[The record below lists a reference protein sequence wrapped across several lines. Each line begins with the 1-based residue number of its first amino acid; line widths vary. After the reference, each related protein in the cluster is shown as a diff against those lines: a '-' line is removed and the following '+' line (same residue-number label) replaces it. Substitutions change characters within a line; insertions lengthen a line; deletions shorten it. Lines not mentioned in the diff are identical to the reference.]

1 MRADLI
7 ASLPDLLEPDV
18 IAHLP
23 PSFNVSEQNLVAW
36 IAERSLEA
44 DVFLIKDGVSLN
56 LIGLMFLTRPINADV
71 HLGYLL
77 GKSVWGKGIA
87 TELLT
92 GLLEHL
98 SKTNLRLLAGV
109 GVDNPESANLLEKVG
124 FVKIDQDS
132 DLDTMMYSITLT

>member
-1 MRADLI
+1 
-7 ASLPDLLEPDV
+7 
-18 IAHLP
+18 
-23 PSFNVSEQNLVAW
+23 
-36 IAERSLEA
+36 
-44 DVFLIKDGVSLN
+44 
-56 LIGLMFLTRPINADV
+56 MFLTRPINADV

-77 GKSVWGKGIA
+77 GKSVWGQGIA

-92 GLLEHL
+92 GPLEHL

-109 GVDNPESANLLEKVG
+109 GFDNPASATVLEKVG

>member
-23 PSFNVSEQNLVAW
+23 PSFHVSEHDIDAG

-77 GKSVWGKGIA
+77 GKSVWGQGIA

-109 GVDNPESANLLEKVG
+109 GNDNPASAHVLEKVG